1 MRSLLVKPNSQRST
15 GEFVSVT
22 PESAGWENISL
33 SAIRLEKDGA
43 YDFRLQD
50 EEAVLVVLG
59 GKIDVV
65 AAGHKW
71 DGLGERRDVFS
82 GMPWP
87 LYLPLDS
94 SATVTA
100 ASDTVEFPVCRCKGF
115 RAFPPRVI
123 APGDV
128 VIEIRGGENP
138 TRQINNMVL

>member
-1 MRSLLVKPNSQRST
+1 MSSLLVKPNSQRSK

-33 SAIRLEKDGA
+33 SAVRLEKDGT
-43 YDFRLQD
+43 YDFRLQG

-65 AAGHKW
+65 AAGQKW
-71 DGLGERRDVFS
+71 QGLGERKGVFS
-82 GMPWP
+82 GMPWS

-100 ASDTVEFPVCRCKGF
+100 ASEIAEFAVCRCKAS

-123 APGDV
+123 APAD
-128 VIEIRGGENP
+128 
-138 TRQINNMVL
+138 